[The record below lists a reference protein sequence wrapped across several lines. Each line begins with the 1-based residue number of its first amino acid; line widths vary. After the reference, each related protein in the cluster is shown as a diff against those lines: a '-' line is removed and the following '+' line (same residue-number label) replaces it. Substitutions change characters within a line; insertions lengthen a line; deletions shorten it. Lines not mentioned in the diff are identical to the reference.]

1 MPLMI
6 DSLTEKIEQMV
17 ADQLIPRGINNQK
30 VLEAMRKVPRHKFID
45 SDKLPRAYIDS
56 PLPIDEGQTISQ
68 PYMVALM
75 TQCLDLKGDEKVL
88 EIGTGSGY
96 QTAVLAELSVSVYS
110 VERYPDLAD
119 RAEKKI
125 MELGYS
131 NISITTGD
139 GTLGWSQEAPYD
151 GIIVTAGA
159 PQVPEA
165 LLDQLKESGRMVI
178 PVGNKISQTLKV
190 IEKKDDQI
198 FKKDICACVFVP
210 LVGQQGWEE

>member
-1 MPLMI
+1 MI
-6 DSLTEKIEQMV
+6 DSVREKIEQMV
-17 ADQLIPRGINNQK
+17 TDQLIPRGINNQK

-45 SDKLPRAYIDS
+45 SDKLPRAYTDS

-75 TQCLDLKGDEKVL
+75 TQCLDLKGTEKIL

-96 QTAVLAELSVSVYS
+96 QTAVLSELSVGVYS
-110 VERYPDLAD
+110 VERYAGLAD
-119 RAEKKI
+119 QAKKKL

-159 PQVPEA
+159 PQIPEA

-198 FKKDICACVFVP
+198 FKKDICVCVFVP
-210 LVGQQGWEE
+210 LVGQQAWEE